1 MRNFRETN
9 NIDHMQVCLWPFYF
23 VYLNPG
29 RIQIVSGHLGIS
41 FRKIVMKLV
50 LQRCMLFPEKVYDS
64 GLWAASMFGL
74 GTYDDSYIRVFS
86 MLTKLW
92 VTQLPSASTDSRV
105 YFSGSGYLPLTQNEK
120 LFLASLF
127 SEFTFKARHLYL
139 SRSLVIQG
147 LNGFHF
153 RKWKFSYFFVLV

>member
-1 MRNFRETN
+1 
-9 NIDHMQVCLWPFYF
+9 MQVCLWPFYF

-29 RIQIVSGHLGIS
+29 RILQIVSGRLGIS

-50 LQRCMLFPEKVYDS
+50 QQRCMLFPEKVYDS

-74 GTYDDSYIRVFS
+74 GTYDDSYIRVFG

-92 VTQLPSASTDSRV
+92 VTQLPSASTDGRV
-105 YFSGSGYLPLTQNEK
+105 YFSGSGYLLITQNEK

-127 SEFTFKARHLYL
+127 SEFTVKARRLYL
-139 SRSLVIQG
+139 SRSLQR

-153 RKWKFSYFFVLV
+153 RKWKFSYFFVLEYL